1 MKLILKKFA
10 LLGLLLTAIF
20 TVVACTPEDTSEQM
34 ILLNNASAA
43 IIIDG
48 QDNIQGNFT
57 LPGTVGG
64 ATITWVAANPTII
77 VIPATTNANGF
88 YEVVVNRP
96 QIADGGVDTSVV
108 LTATLTYDEVSITAT
123 RTVRVKAQEPSETYT
138 SFALLY
144 AGATSGDT
152 VEVQGIV
159 YAKYAAGYFIMDTA
173 GIGLGIFTT
182 TANAA
187 LVDYGDMVTLTGEY
201 SYYNSLFQVKNLT
214 SQVID
219 SSDNDYTVT
228 PTVLTDPA
236 DLIDVDSTVKA
247 NHGKIY
253 TITVTPT
260 LVASGAYFNL
270 YLYDG
275 TTMIARVY
283 YNSTASS
290 LAALTEMVG
299 KLVTIDVVYYCWY
312 SGKEVLVAFD
322 GTADDIHEIILT
334 ETEKQTADMNNIS
347 VMLTALSEGT
357 ATLPAAGAYGSTIT
371 WSVIS
376 GGATIADGVVTYPTV
391 GAGAEPVDV
400 VLEATISRTGLT
412 DVTKQ
417 FTIEVSPIDPITVGA
432 VMDLIQA
439 LGTASNSINGE
450 AVLMQGTIIGFKW
463 KYEFAKYQGM
473 YVTDGTDVVFV
484 YMEFDIDDYAIGDVV
499 MLNGTYCTYYY
510 LPEFKDV
517 TFQAKVADATADEFT
532 PLELTIAEIYDY
544 TNITTPYYNQQI
556 TVTGTLVIGT
566 KDSESWIIDGEGNK
580 LVFSYLVPNYTTTD
594 LLDLNGM
601 QVTFTGFL
609 NDYHSTYGWRITGAN
624 AVFENAPLSGQE
636 ALDAD
641 YASLLIPLEALSE
654 TTYTLPV
661 IGGYETVITWAV
673 ISGGATL
680 NVAGNVVTYPAV
692 AEGVDP
698 VNVVLEATLTLG
710 ELTPMT
716 KQFTVVVSPIV
727 TITVGDVID
736 LVHELGTASN
746 SITGEIVIVEGTIV
760 GLKWKSGFTQY
771 QGIYLS
777 DGTDVIFVYYV
788 FNPGDF
794 EVGDFINVR
803 GTYCTYYYLP
813 ELSSVTFIEVDESG
827 TPATYTPQELTIEEI
842 YNYTNITTPYYN
854 QQITV
859 TGTLVIGTSDSTS
872 WIIDGDGNKLVFS
885 YIESDYTTTDLL
897 ALNGKEV
904 IATFFLNDFHST
916 LGWRVTG
923 DGATFVRTPEQL
935 IIDDIAE
942 LLALINTSVV
952 GGDTQ
957 LLPTVGTNGTTVI
970 WTEVSDYANIADGTI
985 TYSEVAEST
994 NVVLTGEFGFLVG
1007 GEAARTYRTITVV
1020 VSTWEQ
1026 KLTAD
1031 LAEIVDL
1038 EADEFD
1044 VINLPT
1050 EGTNG
1055 SAITWAFTAETVNT
1069 DATLVDNVLTLKY
1082 KGEAYTI
1089 HLTATL
1095 TVSVLDPVTKD
1106 IVVNV
1111 TALTLVFNNI
1121 ADANMKTDGVWN
1133 VANET
1138 VVTYRGVVTG
1148 FYYTS
1153 GTFIQD
1159 SNGNGMYCY
1168 LLYNA
1173 ELAV

>member
-236 DLIDVDSTVKA
+236 DLIDIDSTVKA

-661 IGGYETVITWAV
+661 IGGYDTVITWAV

-935 IIDDIAE
+935 IIDDIA
-942 LLALINTSVV
+942 
-952 GGDTQ
+952 
-957 LLPTVGTNGTTVI
+957 
-970 WTEVSDYANIADGTI
+970 
-985 TYSEVAEST
+985 
-994 NVVLTGEFGFLVG
+994 
-1007 GEAARTYRTITVV
+1007 
-1020 VSTWEQ
+1020 
-1026 KLTAD
+1026 
-1031 LAEIVDL
+1031 
-1038 EADEFD
+1038 
-1044 VINLPT
+1044 
-1050 EGTNG
+1050 
-1055 SAITWAFTAETVNT
+1055 
-1069 DATLVDNVLTLKY
+1069 
-1082 KGEAYTI
+1082 
-1089 HLTATL
+1089 
-1095 TVSVLDPVTKD
+1095 
-1106 IVVNV
+1106 
-1111 TALTLVFNNI
+1111 
-1121 ADANMKTDGVWN
+1121 
-1133 VANET
+1133 
-1138 VVTYRGVVTG
+1138 
-1148 FYYTS
+1148 
-1153 GTFIQD
+1153 
-1159 SNGNGMYCY
+1159 
-1168 LLYNA
+1168 
-1173 ELAV
+1173 